1 VRQAGVA
8 ITNCNASCCSPRR
21 ADLAEVYGT
30 VTKALNQAVRRNAA
44 RFPADFM
51 FQLTKREKT
60 DVVTVCDHLRK
71 LKYSPTL
78 PFAFTEHGAVMLASI
93 LNSPIAVQS
102 SIAVVRAFIRLRGIL
117 ATHKELASKLAELEK
132 RLEGHDEEIM
142 VLFEAIRQLTEPL
155 DKPSKRIGF
164 H

>member
-1 VRQAGVA
+1 
-8 ITNCNASCCSPRR
+8 
-21 ADLAEVYGT
+21 
-30 VTKALNQAVRRNAA
+30 
-44 RFPADFM
+44 
-51 FQLTKREKT
+51 
-60 DVVTVCDHLRK
+60 
-71 LKYSPTL
+71 L